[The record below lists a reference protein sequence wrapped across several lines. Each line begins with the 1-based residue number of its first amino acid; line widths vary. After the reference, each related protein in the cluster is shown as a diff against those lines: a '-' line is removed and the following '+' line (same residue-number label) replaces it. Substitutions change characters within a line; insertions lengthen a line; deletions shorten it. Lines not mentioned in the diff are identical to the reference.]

1 MSVAFAILTSDP
13 NVLPCELD
21 RLRRDVRLSQDDAV
35 HAAIGVGSYAPPD
48 DVLLHR
54 FPSNATPA
62 DLTRLVYDRS
72 SGAVLYHV
80 RDLPVG
86 MSLDDNAQPFR
97 FRKWLFL
104 HVGELEG
111 YRGFKQQLWD
121 ELPEFLKRSVRGE
134 TDSEVAF
141 AGFLKHLRDSGQL
154 DDPALEP
161 SKAAQILGLTARRL
175 EAASAERAPGRRS
188 RLDFIASNES
198 MLLALRL
205 GPQPLFFRVL
215 EGVSRCP
222 ACHLEGSSTP
232 RTQPRV
238 RAHERCRSV
247 AVATHPTRPE
257 EWRELAEGEVLAV
270 GRDLQPQWVRA

>member
-21 RLRRDVRLSQDDAV
+21 RLRRDVRLTRDGAA

-54 FPSNATPA
+54 FPSNAPPP
-62 DLTRLVYDRS
+62 DLTGLIYDQCS
-72 SGAVLYHV
+72 DAVLYHE

-86 MSLDDNAQPFR
+86 MSLDDNTQPFR

-104 HVGELEG
+104 HVGELGG
-111 YRGFKQQLWD
+111 YRAFKQQLWD

-161 SKAAQILGLTARRL
+161 TKAAQILGVTARRI
-175 EAASAERAPGRRS
+175 EAIARERAPERRS
-188 RLDFIASNES
+188 RIDFVASNEN
-198 MLLALRL
+198 MLLALRR

-222 ACHLEGSSTP
+222 ACNLDRSTP
-232 RTQPRV
+232 GTQPRV

-247 AVATHPTRPE
+247 AVATHPVRPE
-257 EWRELAEGEVLAV
+257 GWRELREGEVLAV
-270 GRDLQPQWVRA
+270 GRDLQPQWVHA